1 MSSLQ
6 QALIPEIEERLR
18 KKCENLVLAHD
29 PENSAGKNWST
40 LKDDFT
46 FAVTLLSFWT
56 DMPWQTVQTQI
67 RRPLEEQS

>member
-29 PENSAGKNWST
+29 PENSAGKNLST
-40 LKDDFT
+40 MKDNFI
-46 FAVTLLSFWT
+46 LL
-56 DMPWQTVQTQI
+56 
-67 RRPLEEQS
+67 